1 MKKYFAKNLILR
13 GVSLLIPVVLC
24 VICVCRGIF
33 SERSLCAC
41 LLASSFLFLFYPM
54 SFELIRKSFPYVF
67 GQSVIFVLLALSP
80 IFPGN
85 ECLLVTVSFIPA
97 FVGYTLMRSAEKY
110 YNVKL
115 LFRVDATWCAVEDHA
130 RMVYAVILGAIVV
143 STLTSCRYEA
153 PAWVFF
159 IHVFLLVLYVAV
171 CYLRA
176 YTGSTFLI
184 GYEKERLIR
193 KVIQGNLRT
202 VPEFDGP
209 DDHMNMVYS
218 KVLRFMESCRPFL
231 DSRFTIE
238 EMADAVFSNK
248 VYLSKAINYYSGR
261 NFRQFINYYRV
272 MYATELMKKD
282 RHLKVTELAL
292 KCGFNSVVTF
302 NAAFKLNMN
311 MTPSAYY
318 GMLSA
323 KATA

>member
-13 GVSLLIPVVLC
+13 SAPLLILIALC
-24 VICVCRGIF
+24 VICACRGIF

-41 LLASSFLFLFYPM
+41 LLASSYIFLFYPL

-67 GQSVIFVLLALSP
+67 GQSVLFVLMALSP
-80 IFPGN
+80 LFPGN
-85 ECLLVTVSFIPA
+85 ECLLITVSFIPA
-97 FVGYTLMRSAEKY
+97 FVGYTFMRSTEKY
-110 YNVKL
+110 SNVKL

-130 RMVYAVILGAIVV
+130 RMVYAVILGAIVA
-143 STLTSCRYEA
+143 SALTSCRYEA

-159 IHVFLLVLYVAV
+159 IHIFMLVLYLVV
-171 CYLRA
+171 SYLRA

-184 GYEKERLIR
+184 GYAKERIIK

-209 DDHMNMVYS
+209 DDHMNMVYN

-231 DSRFTIE
+231 DSRFSIE
-238 EMADAVFSNK
+238 DMAEAVFSNK

-261 NFRQFINYYRV
+261 NFKQFINYYRV

-282 RHLKVTELAL
+282 RHLKVAELSL

-311 MTPSAYY
+311 MTPSSYY
-318 GMLSA
+318 GMLSYKA
-323 KATA
+323 KA